1 MQPVASLSIVF
12 FNGPQCKSAYLAAA
26 AAAAVVMVLVL
37 IVNVD
42 TFAAWISSVGTF

>member
-1 MQPVASLSIVF
+1 MNLCSKLHHFQLL

-26 AAAAVVMVLVL
+26 AAMVLLL

-42 TFAAWISSVGTF
+42 AFAAWISSVGTF